1 MKAPVLGG
9 LLSGAGSVLG
19 SAFGL
24 MGQGAQN
31 RANMRL
37 AEYQHNKNV
46 EMWKMQNEY
55 NSPSAQME
63 RYREAGLNP
72 NLIYG
77 SGTASAGNASSPPQ
91 YQAPNIQWDVG
102 KLDFGSALSM
112 YNDLRVKNAQIDNMS
127 AQSNLANSK
136 ALTEGILAS
145 NLALKNQG
153 LETSNI
159 FAKEKLKD
167 YTSLDRA
174 MKTIKARQAS
184 NLEQNV
190 YEVADANLRNLLQ
203 NLKIGNARVNNL
215 EADTA
220 VKQYE
225 VNLNKLGVTKNDNP
239 LLRMILEGLGKF
251 GISKNLIPENNL
263 FR

>member
-1 MKAPVLGG
+1 
-9 LLSGAGSVLG
+9 
-19 SAFGL
+19 
-24 MGQGAQN
+24 
-31 RANMRL
+31 
-37 AEYQHNKNV
+37 
-46 EMWKMQNEY
+46 
-55 NSPSAQME
+55 
-63 RYREAGLNP
+63 
-72 NLIYG
+72 
-77 SGTASAGNASSPPQ
+77 
-91 YQAPNIQWDVG
+91 
-102 KLDFGSALSM
+102 M